1 MGGKGWWQ
9 DLKWGKTPRGKD
21 LQRMAGRLG
30 RANQLSSCK
39 LQLSAAAGFPLSWD
53 AMDQALERCLDSR
66 LNHSRYPS
74 SPSEAAELLCK
85 YMQIHANN
93 KAINM
98 SPKPQRERFALI
110 KAHNGIYP
118 RGRKTISCLAQTRE
132 GLDSGT
138 ERQALVAAVQLNTR
152 MYGFPLL
159 LPVS

>member
-1 MGGKGWWQ
+1 MGGKGWQ
-9 DLKWGKTPRGKD
+9 QYLKWGKTPHGKD
-21 LQRMAGRLG
+21 LWWMAGRLG
-30 RANQLSSCK
+30 IPNQLSCCK

-53 AMDQALERCLDSR
+53 ATDQALERCLDSR
-66 LNHSRYPS
+66 LNHSPS
-74 SPSEAAELLCK
+74 PTSPSEAAELLCK

-98 SPKPQRERFALI
+98 CPKPQRERFALI

-118 RGRKTISCLAQTRE
+118 RGRKTISCFAQTRE

-138 ERQALVAAVQLNTR
+138 ECQALVVAVQLNIRT
-152 MYGFPLL
+152 YGFLLL